1 MTPTTKAVTTAA
13 AAATLLAAAGA
24 GAATAESV
32 AAGAAHGSPGVVSG
46 NVIQIPVYVPIN
58 LCSLSL
64 NVVGLLNPA
73 SGNVCISS

>member
-1 MTPTTKAVTTAA
+1 MTPTTKAVTTA

-24 GAATAESV
+24 GAATAGSV

-46 NVIQIPVYVPIN
+46 NVIQIPIHVPIN